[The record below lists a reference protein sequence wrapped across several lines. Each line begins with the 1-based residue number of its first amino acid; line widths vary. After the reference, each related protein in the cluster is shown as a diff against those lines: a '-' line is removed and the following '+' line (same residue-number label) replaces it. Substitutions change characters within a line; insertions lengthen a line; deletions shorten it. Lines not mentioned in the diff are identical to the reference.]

1 MDPIKRRMF
10 EERVSDKIEGANVD
24 HAGFSNALL
33 NSVREVC
40 GETTGRRQRDR
51 ETWWWNEEVQLAVRV
66 KKIAFKKWQ
75 SEGTEKA
82 HKQYVQ
88 IEKQAGKKNSSNC

>member
-1 MDPIKRRMF
+1 MF
-10 EERVSDKIEGANVD
+10 EERVSDRIEGANVD

-51 ETWWWNEEVQLAVRV
+51 ETWWWNEEVQLAVRE
-66 KKIAFKKWQ
+66 KKLVFKKWQ
-75 SEGTEKA
+75 TEVTEEM
-82 HKQYVQ
+82 HKQYR
-88 IEKQAGKKNSSNC
+88 EKNRQAKKNGSNC